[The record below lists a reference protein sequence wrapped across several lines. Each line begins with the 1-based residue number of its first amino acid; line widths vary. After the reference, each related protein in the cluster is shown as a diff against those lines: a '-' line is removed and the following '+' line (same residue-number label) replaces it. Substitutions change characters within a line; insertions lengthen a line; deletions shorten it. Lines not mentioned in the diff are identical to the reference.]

1 MTNFFNVGTF
11 QIMAVGLL
19 GIALVMLIKINDIT
33 QDNANLIF
41 RQVAKLFLNK
51 ATASYLASI
60 IALFIYAATRDSW
73 ITLFVTGDVSASF
86 VGRLLGLNTVM
97 GFFVGGGMQWGIYK
111 LFLNKVDKIMKAWS
125 EQ

>member
-1 MTNFFNVGTF
+1 MSNIGTI
-11 QIMAVGLL
+11 QIMGVGLL
-19 GIALVMLIKINDIT
+19 GIILVMLIKINDIT
-33 QDNANLIF
+33 QDNANLNFI
-41 RQVAKLFLNK
+41 QVSKLFLKK

-73 ITLFVTGDVSASF
+73 ITLFVTGDDVSATF

>member
-1 MTNFFNVGTF
+1 MNDISGTL
-11 QIMAVGLL
+11 QIMGVGIL

-33 QDNANLIF
+33 QDNANLNF

>member
-33 QDNANLIF
+33 QDNANLNF